1 MAQTINIPARA
12 PLWRGSLFYFVFFG
26 GIGAIVPFINVYFS
40 QLGLNGRQIGLLA
53 TFLPLFTVVA
63 SPFVSAL
70 ADSRNQRRRFLQL
83 LAILYALAI
92 YLLGF
97 THTFVTIL
105 PFFALQALAVGC
117 IQPLGDGVVTSM
129 ARRYRLNFGQMRLWG
144 SIGVAST
151 GIALGALWQRVGF
164 GNMFMAASLI
174 FLLLAFVSQL
184 LDEPTSRREKVQGE
198 RPFRTLLQN
207 QSFTILLVIGFL
219 LGISFAMLIV
229 FEGIF
234 AVSLGGGEFLVGLL
248 VGAGAIAEVP
258 SMRLSG
264 SLAERWGYRRTLLLG
279 YTLFGI
285 AVLSYSW
292 VTNPTLLVPVAL
304 LRGAGFGLFFPTTLK
319 LVSELAPEAWSAT
332 AQAMLTAV
340 SFGLSPLI
348 AGPVGGFILDTWG
361 AASIFTLAGTA
372 VFLSILV
379 LILAYRRLA
388 FN

>member
-151 GIALGALWQRVGF
+151 GIALGALWQQIGF
-164 GNMFMAASLI
+164 GSMFIAAGGI
-174 FLLLAFVSQL
+174 FLLLALVSQL
-184 LDEPTSRREKVQGE
+184 LDEPTNRRVKVQGE

-219 LGISFAMLIV
+219 LGIAFAMLIV

-264 SLAERWGYRRTLLLG
+264 SLAERWGYRPTLLLG

-285 AVLSYSW
+285 AVLAYSW
-292 VTNPTLLVPVAL
+292 VTNPTLLVPVAI
-304 LRGAGFGLFFPTTLK
+304 LRGTGFGLFFPTTLK
-319 LVSELAPEAWSAT
+319 LVSELAPEEWSAT
-332 AQAMLTAV
+332 AQSMLTAV
-340 SFGLSPLI
+340 TFGLSPLI

-372 VFLSILV
+372 VFFSILV
-379 LILAYRRLA
+379 LILTYRRLA

>member
-1 MAQTINIPARA
+1 MAQTMNVPARS
-12 PLWRGSLFYFVFFG
+12 PMWRGALFYFTLFG
-26 GIGAIVPFINVYFS
+26 GVGSIVPFINVYFT
-40 QLGLNGRQIGLLA
+40 QMGLNGRQIGILA
-53 TFLPLFTVVA
+53 TFLPLFTVAA

-70 ADSRNQRRRFLQL
+70 ADSRNLRRRILQL
-83 LAILYALAI
+83 LAVLYAIAI
-92 YLLGF
+92 FLLGF
-97 THTFVTIL
+97 TRTFVAIV
-105 PFFALQALAVGC
+105 PFFIVQAFAAGC

-144 SIGVAST
+144 SIGVAAT
-151 GIALGALWQRVGF
+151 GIAFGALWQRVGF
-164 GNMFMAASLI
+164 GSMFLTASLI
-174 FLLLAFVSQL
+174 FLLLALVSQM
-184 LDEPTSRREKVQGE
+184 LDEPTGRREKVQGE

-207 QSFTILLVIGFL
+207 RSFTILLITGFL
-219 LGISFAMLIV
+219 IGVAMGMLIV

-234 AVSLGGGEFLVGLL
+234 VVSLGGGEFLVGLL
-248 VGAGAIAEVP
+248 IGAGATAEVP
-258 SMRLSG
+258 FMRLSG

-292 VTNPTLLVPVAL
+292 VTLPMLLVPVAM
-304 LRGAGFGLFFPTTLK
+304 LRGMGFGLFFPTTLK

-348 AGPVGGFILDTWG
+348 AGPVGGLILDTWG
-361 AASIFTLAGTA
+361 AASIFRLAGTA

-379 LILAYRRLA
+379 LLLNYRRLS

>member
-1 MAQTINIPARA
+1 MAQTINIPTRA
-12 PLWRGSLFYFVFFG
+12 TMWRGSLFYFVFFG
-26 GIGAIVPFINVYFS
+26 GIGSIVPFINVYFS
-40 QLGLNGRQIGLLA
+40 ELGLNGRQIGILA

-83 LAILYALAI
+83 LSILYGIAI

-97 THTFVTIL
+97 THTFVAIL
-105 PFFALQALAVGC
+105 PFFALQAFAVGC

-264 SLAERWGYRRTLLLG
+264 SLAERWGYRPTLLLG

-285 AVLSYSW
+285 AVLSYSF
-292 VTNPTLLVPVAL
+292 VTIPTLLVPVAL

-319 LVSELAPEAWSAT
+319 LVSELAPEEWSAT
-332 AQAMLTAV
+332 AQSMLTAV
-340 SFGLSPLI
+340 TFGLSPLI

-361 AASIFTLAGTA
+361 AATFFTLAGTA